1 MKAAVVAGLLLIS
14 IASINAATDRVVC
27 YFGSWATY
35 RIGNGKYEVENINP
49 NLCTHIIYTFVG
61 LDTKGNVKILD
72 NWLDISLGG
81 YSRFVQLKQRNP
93 NVKLMV
99 AIGGWNEGSATYS
112 TMANSDLLRAVFVES
127 AVSFVKRYGFDGFDV
142 DWEYPTLRGGSVDD
156 RVGFIKL
163 LRDLRKRF
171 DEEGLLL
178 SIATAATAD
187 YLRSAYDVPEINK
200 YVHFVN
206 LMAYDLH
213 AYWDAQT
220 GANAPMYPTSLETG
234 FTTSMLNVDAC
245 VRAWLSGGLSPSKLN
260 LGVPVFG
267 HTFKLASTLD
277 TRIGAPTIGPGDA
290 GPYTLE
296 PGTLSYLEV
305 CEKLK
310 AGGYTQVFSNEQKV
324 PYAYRG
330 NQWIS
335 YDNTY
340 SIALKVQYAKSL
352 NLGGIMVWSIES
364 DDARGICGE
373 GAHPITSTVYKEVF
387 GSGGT
392 TSATTTQNPITTTTT
407 PRPITTTTTPRPI
420 TTTTTF
426 RTTTTTTTD
435 RPSQKLVC
443 PASGFLRDP
452 NNCAQFYQCYPGLST
467 NEFGIVFISDKV
479 FCFFDNQATYRVG
492 EGKVTIEDI
501 NSNLCTHIVY
511 SSISLTGTGQI
522 QMLDSFTDVTN
533 GGYTRF
539 KNICLTNSAV
549 KCMIGLNSVLSGS
562 KLFSG
567 VMNTPEKRRTAVT
580 SIMNFL
586 LQQYRFDGLDIYW
599 QYPVLKGGNPEDRF
613 NFVSFISELSANMH
627 MYGLVLTISVAPTSD
642 FFMSSYDVPN
652 LVKYVDYF
660 NIMAFDLHHYWDGKT
675 GHQAPL
681 YSSGKETTV
690 YDAQLNIDAI
700 VSGWI
705 AEGAPSSKLILGVT
719 STANVMK
726 LYYTNNTGIG
736 ARTAGRGDEGQY
748 TTTEGIMSY
757 PELCMERSKADW
769 VTVLDNIQQAYYV
782 HNKRIWVTYDE
793 VQAIRWKGSYII
805 SRGLAGMALYYME
818 NDDVKNKCGQGTFP
832 LLKAVNMGLNRRVP
846 GDVAPITTTTKA
858 STTTTTTTTKA
869 STTTTTTATT
879 TKPTTTTT
887 KPTTTTTKPTTTTK
901 SPSLLPTICPRNGYV
916 RDPNNCS
923 IYYRCIPN
931 GSLSWLGQLRA
942 ELWSGGMENLEHQAI
957 PDAGAFVCGMHQHRQ
972 QHRCV
977 FRRLAANTLRPG
989 KSYNKLVKNGI
1000 PIPENFHYS
1009 VHHFW
1014 SETNF
1019 LMDLNPPTPFKS
1031 Q

>member
-72 NWLDISLGG
+72 SWLDISLGG

-99 AIGGWNEGSATYS
+99 AIGGWNEGSASYS

-127 AVSFVKRYGFDGFDV
+127 AVAFVKRYGFDGFDV

-163 LRDLRKRF
+163 LRDLRNRF
-171 DEEGLLL
+171 DQEGLLL

-220 GANAPMYPTSLETG
+220 GANAPMYPSAWETG

-245 VRAWLSGGLSPSKLN
+245 VKAWLSGGLSPSKLN

-267 HTFKLASTLD
+267 HSFKLASTVE

-305 CEKLK
+305 CEMLK
-310 AGGYTQVFSNEQKV
+310 GGGYTQVFSNEQKV

-335 YDNTY
+335 YDNAN

-352 NLGGIMVWSIES
+352 NLGGVMVWSIES
-364 DDARGICGE
+364 DDAQGICGE

-387 GSGGT
+387 GTGGPT
-392 TSATTTQNPITTTTT
+392 TGTTTQKPITTTTT

-420 TTTTTF
+420 TTTTSVTT
-426 RTTTTTTTD
+426 RSTTTTTTA
-435 RPSQKLVC
+435 RPGQKLVC

-452 NNCAQFYQCYPGLST
+452 DNCAQFYQCYPGLPVQPNWLLKCPT
-467 NEFGIVFISDKV
+467 NKV

-511 SSISLTGTGQI
+511 SSISFTGTGNI

-539 KNICLTNSAV
+539 KSICQTNPAV
-549 KCMIGLNSVLSGS
+549 KCMIGLNSDLSGS

-567 VMNTPEKRRTAVT
+567 VMSKPTLRQAAVT

-586 LQQYRFDGLDIYW
+586 LQQYKFDGLDIYW
-599 QYPVLKGGNPEDRF
+599 QYPVLKGGNPEDRP
-613 NFVSFISELSANMH
+613 NFVSFISELAANMH
-627 MYGLVLTISVAPTSD
+627 MYGLLLTISVAPTND

-652 LVKYVDYF
+652 LMQYVDYF
-660 NIMAFDLHHYWDGKT
+660 NVMAFDLHHYWDGKT
-675 GHQAPL
+675 GHQSPL

-705 AEGAPSSKLILGVT
+705 AEGAPSSKLILGIT

-726 LYYTNNTGIG
+726 LYYTNETGIG
-736 ARTAGRGDEGQY
+736 ARTAGRGDPGQY
-748 TTTEGIMSY
+748 TTTEGILSY
-757 PELCMERSKADW
+757 PELCVERSKADW
-769 VTVLDNIQQAYYV
+769 ETVLDKTQQAYYA
-782 HNKRIWVTYDE
+782 HNNRVWITFDE
-793 VQAIRWKGSYII
+793 VQAIRSKGSYII
-805 SRGLAGMALYYME
+805 SRGLAGMALYHME
-818 NDDVKNKCGQGTFP
+818 NDDVKNACGQGAYP
-832 LLKAVNMGLNRRVP
+832 LLRAVNTGLNRRIP
-846 GDVAPITTTTKA
+846 GDNGSTSSTTTTKA
-858 STTTTTTTTKA
+858 TISTTTKA
-869 STTTTTTATT
+869 SSTTTTSTT

-887 KPTTTTTKPTTTTK
+887 RPTTTTTKPTTSTNPPT
-901 SPSLLPTICPRNGYV
+901 LPIICPKNGYV

-923 IYYRCIPN
+923 VYYRCIPN
-931 GSLSWLGQLRA
+931 GAFFTSWKYTCTNGLYF
-942 ELWSGGMENLEHQAI
+942 N
-957 PDAGAFVCGMHQHRQ
+957 V
-972 QHRCV
+972 
-977 FRRLAANTLRPG
+977 AASTCDYPNRV
-989 KSYNKLVKNGI
+989 SC
-1000 PIPENFHYS
+1000 
-1009 VHHFW
+1009 
-1014 SETNF
+1014 
-1019 LMDLNPPTPFKS
+1019 
-1031 Q
+1031 